1 MGCGSW
7 IPPEVSLPSMLI
19 SSCLSR
25 LHSVWKCLH
34 WRATFL
40 RLALNAQCSAL
51 VNIHELLPRMTDCR
65 SQQISNILGPI
76 WNNLRKTYP
85 TTTRV
90 SKETQ
95 SESDLGPHLQ
105 YYALDSSQR
114 VAYTWN
120 KKVFTHTNIVIYNT
134 VHTHIL
140 CWFSFIDHSQ
150 FELWCTFCEL
160 HVMPTVSQWN
170 APNQYMYI
178 FTLTACRWSG
188 NDDRKCR
195 EKGVD
200 KEFSH
205 GL

>member
-1 MGCGSW
+1 MTGLDPRRDEMGCGSW

-90 SKETQ
+90 SKKTQ

-105 YYALDSSQR
+105 YYALDSSQK

-120 KKVFTHTNIVIYNT
+120 KKCLHIQILWFITQCIHTSSAG
-134 VHTHIL
+134 
-140 CWFSFIDHSQ
+140 FPS
-150 FELWCTFCEL
+150 
-160 HVMPTVSQWN
+160 
-170 APNQYMYI
+170 
-178 FTLTACRWSG
+178 
-188 NDDRKCR
+188 
-195 EKGVD
+195 
-200 KEFSH
+200 
-205 GL
+205 